1 MEISKGTD
9 IDSSW
14 TNSIAVSK
22 GGSTWANLNVSNLSV
37 RPQKSTDRDKKLKFK
52 VTLLDGKEEVEWF
65 FLDEVKNQPTWTNDM
80 AGLTIAIDDIT
91 TWIGSI
97 ISGAET
103 ILSSILLE
111 LQQIE
116 DNTSFNG
123 KLLEWDTVGNVT
135 YLGYAVPGSL
145 TSNAVWA
152 IKRFIESGN
161 DGSAKWADGNNSF
174 DNVWNNRLSLT
185 YS

>member
-1 MEISKGTD
+1 MKISKGTD
-9 IDSSW
+9 IDASW

-65 FLDEVKNQPTWTNDM
+65 FLDEVENQATWTNDM
-80 AGLTIAIDDIT
+80 AGLTQAIDDIT

-123 KLLEWDTVGNVT
+123 KLLEWDTVGTTT
-135 YLGYAVPGSL
+135 YLGYATPGTA
-145 TSNAVWA
+145 TSSAGWS
-152 IKRFIESGN
+152 IKRWSETGN
-161 DGSAKWADGNNSF
+161 DGSGKWADGNNLF
-174 DNVWNNRLSLT
+174 DNVWDDRLTLT
-185 YS
+185 YG